1 MKLEEHLRLLSQL
14 KVDRTE
20 LLSQL
25 EDEKRK
31 NEDLQFRFEE
41 AAITTSDVE
50 VRIVPK
56 LPQKSGLIIFLQE
69 KIMAQNVSVKGVTLF
84 LIYIFEIIGCQ

>member
-1 MKLEEHLRLLSQL
+1 MPFFLFILMQYRAECEIRVLENADLLSEL
-14 KVDRTE
+14 KVDRAE

-41 AAITTSDVE
+41 AAITKSDFE
-50 VRIVPK
+50 VKTREHLHKK
-56 LPQKSGLIIFLQE
+56 L
-69 KIMAQNVSVKGVTLF
+69 KI
-84 LIYIFEIIGCQ
+84 